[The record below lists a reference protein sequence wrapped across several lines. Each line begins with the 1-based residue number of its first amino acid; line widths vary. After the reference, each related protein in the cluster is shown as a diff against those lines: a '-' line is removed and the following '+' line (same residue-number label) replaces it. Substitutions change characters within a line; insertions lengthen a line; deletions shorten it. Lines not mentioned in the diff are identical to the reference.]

1 MKKNIAILLA
11 LLLILSMAVPA
22 AAVTPPQ
29 DTPASPTV
37 PDISDGIHVEI
48 PDEVF
53 DDWFDEHPIVIEPTV
68 EPTEA
73 PTEPVEEDEPTR
85 TDWRDWLSG
94 WRQWWQKIKNGTSG
108 MDGKCGP
115 KTWAALPGWV

>member
-22 AAVTPPQ
+22 AAVTPPL

-37 PDISDGIHVEI
+37 PDISDDIHVEI

-53 DDWFDEHPIVIEPTV
+53 DDWFDEHPIVIEPT
-68 EPTEA
+68 EA
-73 PTEPVEEDEPTR
+73 PTEPAEEDEPTR
-85 TDWRDWLSG
+85 TDWRDWLRG
-94 WRQWWQKIKNGTSG
+94 WWKRCLLKITVRLSNKNTETEKS
-108 MDGKCGP
+108 C
-115 KTWAALPGWV
+115 

>member
-22 AAVTPPQ
+22 AAVTPPL

-53 DDWFDEHPIVIEPTV
+53 DDWFDEHPIVIEPT
-68 EPTEA
+68 EA
-73 PTEPVEEDEPTR
+73 PTEPAEEDEPTR